1 MIIIGVDPHKSSHTA
16 TAVDPA
22 TGQPVASITVPAST
36 VGYRR
41 LWRWAARFDQRRW
54 AIENAR
60 GLGRHLAQWLVHRN
74 EHVVDVPATATTRVR
89 ELSRGGRRK
98 NDTID
103 ASAAACVAALHGDA
117 TVVAVEDHTD
127 VFAVLEERRANLA
140 AQRVRL
146 VNQLHAQLRDLVGGG
161 APTDLTATTAAAL
174 LRRLR
179 PPTAADQARR
189 DVARDV
195 RQVDKR
201 LATIT
206 ASMTDALEQTATSL
220 TDIDGIGPVLAS
232 RLIGRTRRAS
242 RFPDE
247 SAYASYTGAAPV
259 EVASGP
265 RARHRLSRSGD
276 RQLN

>member
-146 VNQLHAQLRDLVGGG
+146 VNQLHAQLRDLVAGG
-161 APTDLTATTAAAL
+161 APTDLPQPPRRRCCAACA
-174 LRRLR
+174 R
-179 PPTAADQARR
+179 PPPPI
-189 DVARDV
+189 
-195 RQVDKR
+195 R
-201 LATIT
+201 LA
-206 ASMTDALEQTATSL
+206 ATSPA
-220 TDIDGIGPVLAS
+220 TCARSTSGSPRS
-232 RLIGRTRRAS
+232 PRR
-242 RFPDE
+242 
-247 SAYASYTGAAPV
+247 
-259 EVASGP
+259 
-265 RARHRLSRSGD
+265 
-276 RQLN
+276 